1 MVTDPTQLTRAVA
14 NTLWWYLQRDAWV
27 DILETRAI
35 SPTGNPR
42 SHNYTGGGHIP
53 SPEPTIE
60 VLSRT
65 PTIRT
70 NLWSEDWPGGEAW
83 RILLTRPNA
92 DQALSSLPAAA
103 IADYQLALE
112 HATCRK
118 PFVVATDDNGAKY
131 LTRNRND
138 FAITHLAA
146 EALQAV
152 ARAADLNLI
161 PAEVE
166 DALLTDSDISLDA
179 IRAARYRAEPDEP
192 EDGIT

>member
-1 MVTDPTQLTRAVA
+1 MTDPTQLTRAVA
-14 NTLWWYLQRDAWV
+14 NTLWWYLQRAAWV

-42 SHNYTGGGHIP
+42 SHNYAGGGHIP

-70 NLWSEDWPGGEAW
+70 NLWSDDWPGGEAW

-92 DQALSSLPAAA
+92 DQALSLLPAAA

-118 PFVVATDDNGAKY
+118 PFTVETDEHGQRT
-131 LTRNRND
+131 LTRNRHEP
-138 FAITHLAA
+138 ALTHLAA

-161 PAEVE
+161 PAEIE

-179 IRAARYRAEPDEP
+179 IRAARFRVEPDEP
-192 EDGIT
+192 EDDST